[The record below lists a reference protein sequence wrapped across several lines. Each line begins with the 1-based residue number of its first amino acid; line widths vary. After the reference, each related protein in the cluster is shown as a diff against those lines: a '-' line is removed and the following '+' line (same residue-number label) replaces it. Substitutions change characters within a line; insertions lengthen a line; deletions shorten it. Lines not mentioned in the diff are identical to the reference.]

1 MDPRFQI
8 LLVPEFK
15 KKAQD
20 HICKLWSLICALK
33 NYGRP
38 QEVCT
43 INELVNVTSV
53 TSVDNETDITDDF
66 ELFLKSKS
74 GSDCITTNSK
84 ILQPNICAIVKSY
97 DGVQRIPYESD
108 IREYW
113 SLKEKEM
120 PELYEISQILMS
132 IPATQVSLKD

>member
-1 MDPRFQI
+1 M
-8 LLVPEFK
+8 
-15 KKAQD
+15 
-20 HICKLWSLICALK
+20 
-33 NYGRP
+33 
-38 QEVCT
+38 CT
-43 INELVNVTSV
+43 INEPENVTSV
-53 TSVDNETDITDDF
+53 TSVDIETDITDDF

-74 GSDCITTNSK
+74 GSYCITINST
-84 ILQPNICAIVKSY
+84 ILQSNICAIVTSY

-132 IPATQVSLKD
+132 IPATQVSLKN

>member
-20 HICKLWSLICALK
+20 YICKLWSLICALK
-33 NYGRP
+33 NVGRP

-43 INELVNVTSV
+43 INVPENVCV
-53 TSVDNETDITDDF
+53 TVDNETDITDDF

-74 GSDCITTNSK
+74 GSNCITTNST
-84 ILQPNICAIVKSY
+84 ILQPNISAIVKSY

-113 SLKEKEM
+113 SLKEKKM